1 MPTLHPVV
9 EILKNEIA
17 MKNYTWE
24 EAASGSGISPG
35 RFEKLMRGERDM
47 KLVEEERLCKFL
59 GIPVYIVERR
69 AEIERER
76 QKATLSGKTMH

>member
-1 MPTLHPVV
+1 MANLHPVV

-24 EAASGSGISPG
+24 EAASGSGITLN

-47 KLVEEERLCKFL
+47 KLDEEDRLCKFL

-76 QKATLSGKTMH
+76 QRAALSGKTIH

>member
-17 MKNYTWE
+17 KKNYTWE

-35 RFEKLMRGERDM
+35 RFEKIMRGERDM
-47 KLVEEERLCKFL
+47 KVVEEERLCKFL
-59 GIPVYIVERR
+59 GISVYFVERL
-69 AEIERER
+69 AELERER
-76 QKATLSGKTMH
+76 QRAALSGKTIH